1 MPQIQY
7 QNYSISTLKGYLYLP
22 SFDYIS
28 LPPLINFFA
37 NLLITGQFHLISLY
51 VHQRTIKDNKG

>member
-7 QNYSISTLKGYLYLP
+7 QKYSISTLKGYLYLP

-28 LPPLINFFA
+28 LPPFNKLFCELTNHWTVSSNFS
-37 NLLITGQFHLISLY
+37 I
-51 VHQRTIKDNKG
+51 RTSKDNKR